1 MDRPNWAVNL
11 PENVYQQILRII
23 KTVPGF
29 ASYIHFEGR
38 DNMIDMAR
46 DYASCLSY
54 GNLLTIGVQTN
65 LELICEMIRR
75 QGISSPISIEKWDP
89 QPLWATN
96 LNHDE
101 IDYLDHFIIQIRD
114 LPIFLMDRKEE
125 SNLTRLIIEF
135 QKSHNI
141 PDDRS
146 TRESEVLG
154 AIKERFNRIIAEK
167 EEAIHLVDNSLIVDD
182 RSIIS
187 EFIQDANVN
196 FYNVNLDSRN
206 CDEFLNKYLVKFN
219 PYIAF
224 EISERLLRFEKVS
237 QMLPFLKQ
245 ACTSIF
251 ASPNIYWHNKEA
263 IYGCAILSHT
273 LIELIGIKRM
283 LEIQDEDPDL
293 VRKIFQNS
301 YLLLSRVIYWH
312 DIQNEEKE
320 SYDDKLL
327 PINVQHKLRAYQL
340 RAELTQH
347 YYPFMQSDVTQEDFN
362 LMSIADMM
370 SAHLLSY
377 AHHIVGED
385 SLFKQS
391 VNKMYKTL
399 RIPVYSDINESLKYG
414 WQKLDQLSQKYYKNY
429 IDGKYF
435 LDYRA
440 IKEFFN
446 NNHFFN
452 GQRGI
457 HLSQII
463 NVDIS
468 KLPEYAINHAYKK
481 EREEIKQYLNSK
493 GVQYFYHFTE
503 ISRIESI
510 IRYGGI
516 LSYKQCLDKNI
527 VIPVTDDMQ
536 KTRDIDAK
544 RGLEDFA
551 RLSFCKYL
559 PKIDI
564 RKKTYS
570 DLVLLKI
577 STDVALY
584 ENTEFSNME
593 ATQDEM
599 EHGPSLE
606 DLKKVNI
613 EVTQRDFC
621 QEDDPNYWAYQ
632 AEILVKGKIPLKCI
646 INIENPEIL

>member
-1 MDRPNWAVNL
+1 MV
-11 PENVYQQILRII
+11 
-23 KTVPGF
+23 
-29 ASYIHFEGR
+29 
-38 DNMIDMAR
+38 
-46 DYASCLSY
+46 
-54 GNLLTIGVQTN
+54 
-65 LELICEMIRR
+65 
-75 QGISSPISIEKWDP
+75 
-89 QPLWATN
+89 
-96 LNHDE
+96 
-101 IDYLDHFIIQIRD
+101 
-114 LPIFLMDRKEE
+114 
-125 SNLTRLIIEF
+125 IEF
-135 QKSHNI
+135 QKIHKI

-167 EEAIHLVDNSLIVDD
+167 EEAIHMVDNSLIVDD
-182 RSIIS
+182 RDIIWG
-187 EFIQDANVN
+187 FIYDAKAN
-196 FYNVNLDSRN
+196 FYNKNLDSSN
-206 CDEFLNKYLVKFN
+206 CEDFLNKYLVKFN

-224 EISERLLRFEKVS
+224 EITERLLRFEKVNLI
-237 QMLPFLKQ
+237 LPFLKQ
-245 ACTSIF
+245 ACTCIF
-251 ASPNIYWHNKEA
+251 ASPNIFWHNKEA

-283 LEIQDEDPDL
+283 LEIQDEDSEM
-293 VRKIFQNS
+293 VKRIFQNS
-301 YLLLSRVIYWH
+301 FLLLSRVIYWN
-312 DIQNEEKE
+312 DIQNEEEE

-340 RAELTQH
+340 RAELTLH
-347 YYPFMQSDVTQEDFN
+347 YYPFFQSDVTQEDFN
-362 LMSIADMM
+362 LMSISDMM

-385 SLFKQS
+385 SLFKQK
-391 VNKMYKTL
+391 VNKMYNTL
-399 RIPVYSDINESLKYG
+399 RIPSYSNINESLKYG
-414 WQKLDQLSQKYYKNY
+414 WQKLDKLSQRYYKNY

-440 IKEFFN
+440 IKDFFN

-463 NVDIS
+463 NVDMS
-468 KLPEYAINHAYKK
+468 KMPEFTLNHAYKK
-481 EREEIKQYLNSK
+481 DRDEIKKYLESK
-493 GVQYFYHFTE
+493 GVRYFYHFTE

-559 PKIDI
+559 PKIDV

-599 EHGPSLE
+599 EHGPTLKDLE
-606 DLKKVNI
+606 KVDI
-613 EVTQRDFC
+613 ELTQRDFC
-621 QEDDPNYWAYQ
+621 PENDTNYWAYQ
-632 AEILVKGKIPLKCI
+632 AEVLVKGKIPLKCI
-646 INIENPEIL
+646 LNIDNPEIL